1 MVVNVKEFVL
11 VDVDDQLQE
20 VTLANTADQL

>member
-1 MVVNVKEFVL
+1 VVVNVKEFVL